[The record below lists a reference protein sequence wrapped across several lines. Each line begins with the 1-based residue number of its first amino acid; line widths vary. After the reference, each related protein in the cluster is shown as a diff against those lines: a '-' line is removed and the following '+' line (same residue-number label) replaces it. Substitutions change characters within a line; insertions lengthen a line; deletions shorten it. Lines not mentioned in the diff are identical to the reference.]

1 MELVKKLNNIFE
13 KEQKWKLLILF
24 IMILI
29 GTFAE
34 LLGVS
39 AVLPLIQVAMKP
51 AVVEE
56 NILVSRIADIFHCS
70 TTAELLFVMALGITL
85 IFFVKNVVIL

>member
-1 MELVKKLNNIFE
+1 MVDIFKKFVLNFLKICKGAAMELVKKLNNIFE

-56 NILVSRIADIFHCS
+56 NILVSRIADIFH
-70 TTAELLFVMALGITL
+70 
-85 IFFVKNVVIL
+85 